1 MKWIELSVQTPAE
14 FVEPLSQIFHRY
26 GHGGIALESIGGYNP
41 DEGES
46 APDDADVILRAYLP
60 LDSTADQRR
69 ENISVAVQLVASI
82 APLPP
87 LNERAIEEEAWQESW
102 KSHFHVLRI
111 GKRIAICPTWRDH
124 LPKPD
129 EIVISLDPGMA
140 FGTGHHPTTRM
151 CLEYIEALVQPGH
164 RVLDVGCGSGILSIA
179 SAKLGSS
186 EVIGYEVEEAAARV
200 ARENVNRNGV
210 ETVVKIIRGTLEDQ
224 GKEENGYDIAVAN
237 ISAKV
242 VSDIASLLARAVSPG
257 GHVVAS
263 GIVGDRKD
271 EVSGTL
277 KRAGLTPVDEKWSD
291 DWVALVYSAAN
302 RTQLREH

>member
-1 MKWIELSVQTPAE
+1 MKWIELSVQTPPE

-26 GHGGIALESIGGYNP
+26 GHGGIALETVGGYNP

-46 APDDADVILRAYLP
+46 APDGADVVVRAYLP
-60 LDSTADQRR
+60 LDSTVDQRR
-69 ENISVAVQLVASI
+69 ENILVAVQLVASI
-82 APLPP
+82 VPLPP
-87 LNERAIEEEAWQESW
+87 LNERVIEEEVWQESW
-102 KSHFHVLRI
+102 KRHFHVLRV
-111 GKRIAICPTWRDH
+111 GKRIVICPTWRDH

-179 SAKLGSS
+179 SAKLGSV
-186 EVIGYEVEEAAARV
+186 EVIGYEIEEAAAQV
-200 ARENVNRNGV
+200 ARENAIHNKV
-210 ETVVKIIRGTLEDQ
+210 ESVVSTIHGSLGDH
-224 GKEENGYDIAVAN
+224 GKEEYGYDVVVAN

-242 VSDIASLLARAVSPG
+242 VSDTSSLLTGAVSPG

-271 EVSGTL
+271 EVSVKL
-277 KRAGLTPVDEKWSD
+277 EQAGLTLVDEKWSD
-291 DWVALVYSAAN
+291 DWVALVYSAAS
-302 RTQLREH
+302 RAAAH